1 MILVTG
7 DTHGNIDF
15 NKIKLLSDKKILTMN
30 DYLIIAGD
38 FGAIWDKNTLDSDL
52 SVYENLNF
60 NILLVDGNHENFNL
74 LNSFPVQKWNGGDV
88 HVIRDNIKHLKR
100 GQVFIIDNKK
110 ILTFG
115 GATSIDKYF
124 RTENIS
130 WWKEEVPTIDE
141 LQYAKSNL
149 EKYNNQVDYIITHS
163 IDEHALAQ
171 LSISL
176 KSKIK
181 VFEENYLLNWIAE
194 NVTYKHW
201 YFGHFHLD
209 VSIDNNKTCLYND
222 IIELK

>member
-38 FGAIWDKNTLDSDL
+38 FGAIWDKNTLDTDL

-60 NILLVDGNHENFNL
+60 NILFVDGNHENFNL

>member
-52 SVYENLNF
+52 SIYENLNF
-60 NILLVDGNHENFNL
+60 NILFVDGNHENFNL

-130 WWKEEVPTIDE
+130 WWKEEVPTIDD
-141 LQYAKSNL
+141 LQHAKSNL

-163 IDEHALAQ
+163 IDENALAQ

-201 YFGHFHLD
+201 YFGHFNLD

>member
-52 SVYENLNF
+52 SIYENLNF
-60 NILLVDGNHENFNL
+60 NILFVDGNHENFNL

-130 WWKEEVPTIDE
+130 WWKEEVPTIDD
-141 LQYAKSNL
+141 LQHAKSNL

-163 IDEHALAQ
+163 IDENALAQ

>member
-60 NILLVDGNHENFNL
+60 NILFVDGNHENFNL

-130 WWKEEVPTIDE
+130 WWKEEVPTIDD

-181 VFEENYLLNWIAE
+181 VFEENYILNWIAE

>member
-60 NILLVDGNHENFNL
+60 NILFVDGNHENFNL

-130 WWKEEVPTIDE
+130 WWKEEVPTIDD
-141 LQYAKSNL
+141 LQYAKTNL

>member
-1 MILVTG
+1 
-7 DTHGNIDF
+7 
-15 NKIKLLSDKKILTMN
+15 MN

-60 NILLVDGNHENFNL
+60 NILFVDGNHENFNL
-74 LNSFPVQKWNGGDV
+74 LNSFPVQKWNVGDV

-141 LQYAKSNL
+141 LQHAKSNL

-176 KSKIK
+176 KCKIK

>member
-38 FGAIWDKNTLDSDL
+38 FGAIWNKNTLDSDL

-60 NILLVDGNHENFNL
+60 NILFVDGNHENFNL

-130 WWKEEVPTIDE
+130 WWKEEVPTIDD
-141 LQYAKSNL
+141 LQHAKTNL

-181 VFEENYLLNWIAE
+181 VFEENYILNWIAE

>member
-60 NILLVDGNHENFNL
+60 NILFVDGNHENFNL

-141 LQYAKSNL
+141 LQHAKSNL

>member
-60 NILLVDGNHENFNL
+60 NILFVDGNHENFNL

-100 GQVFIIDNKK
+100 GQVFIIDNK
-110 ILTFG
+110 
-115 GATSIDKYF
+115 Y
-124 RTENIS
+124 
-130 WWKEEVPTIDE
+130 
-141 LQYAKSNL
+141 
-149 EKYNNQVDYIITHS
+149 H
-163 IDEHALAQ
+163 
-171 LSISL
+171 
-176 KSKIK
+176 
-181 VFEENYLLNWIAE
+181 
-194 NVTYKHW
+194 
-201 YFGHFHLD
+201 
-209 VSIDNNKTCLYND
+209 
-222 IIELK
+222 

>member
-60 NILLVDGNHENFNL
+60 NILFVDGNHENFNL

>member
-38 FGAIWDKNTLDSDL
+38 FGAIWNKNTLDSDL

-60 NILLVDGNHENFNL
+60 NILFVDGNHENFNL

-130 WWKEEVPTIDE
+130 WWKEEVPTIDD

-181 VFEENYLLNWIAE
+181 VFEENYILNWIAE

>member
-38 FGAIWDKNTLDSDL
+38 FGAIWDKNTLDRDL

-60 NILLVDGNHENFNL
+60 NILFVDGNHENFNL

-130 WWKEEVPTIDE
+130 WWKEEVPTIDD
-141 LQYAKSNL
+141 LQHAKSNL

>member
-60 NILLVDGNHENFNL
+60 NILFVDGNHENFNL

-130 WWKEEVPTIDE
+130 WWKEEVPTIDD